1 MSDQDRRRP
10 LTSIYVKTHPETSI
24 PEDEECYYLL
34 TGSGL
39 FIGRNTPLLKSLAPA
54 PQWPRELA
62 SQKPF
67 LKLSC
72 PRIPAQLI
80 QRIVGFFWIV
90 ARRHGAE
97 AAVLLALDESAGRIV
112 PIVPRQVSTV
122 GMTYNGSLYPV
133 RLRYDTP
140 SLSRSRLKIIG
151 DVHSHVFEAAY
162 ASSVDVSDETYRPGL
177 HLVAGRV
184 DLDPPQW
191 HAEYVV
197 DGTRFTVAPRAVMET
212 EKYCVRSTDV
222 PQRWLRRVRIHK
234 VGRYGDGSY
243 ETPTNQ
249 TSFRP

>member
-1 MSDQDRRRP
+1 MSNHDHRRP
-10 LTSIYVKTHPETSI
+10 FTSIYVKTHPETSI
-24 PEDEECYYLL
+24 PEDEECYHLL

-39 FIGRNTPLLKSLAPA
+39 FIGRNTRLLQSLVPA

-67 LKLSC
+67 LKLRC

-80 QRIVGFFWIV
+80 QRIVGFFRII
-90 ARRHGAE
+90 ARQYGAE

-122 GMTYNGSLYPV
+122 STTYNGYLYPV
-133 RLRYDTP
+133 RVRYDTP
-140 SLSRSRLKIIG
+140 ALSRSRLRIIG
-151 DVHSHVFEAAY
+151 DVHSHVYEAAY

-197 DGTRFTVAPRAVMET
+197 DGTRFPMAPDHVMET
-212 EKYCVRSTDV
+212 EKYSGRSTDV
-222 PQRWLRRVRIHK
+222 PQRWLRRVRVNT
-234 VGRYGDGSY
+234 VGRYGNSAWESG
-243 ETPTNQ
+243 TNH
-249 TSFRP
+249 TSSRP

>member
-1 MSDQDRRRP
+1 MSDQPRRRP
-10 LTSIYVKTHPETSI
+10 LTSIYVKTHAETPV

-39 FIGRNTPLLKSLAPA
+39 FIGRNTPLHRSLVPA
-54 PQWPRELA
+54 RQWPRELA

-67 LKLSC
+67 LKLNC
-72 PRIPAQLI
+72 PRVPAELI

-90 ARRHGAE
+90 ACRHGAE

-122 GMTYNGSLYPV
+122 GTTYNGYLYPV
-133 RLRYDTP
+133 RLLYDTP
-140 SLSRSRLKIIG
+140 PLSRSRLKIIG

-162 ASSVDVSDETYRPGL
+162 ASSVDVSDEIYRPGL

-184 DLDPPQW
+184 DRDPPQW

-197 DGTRFTVAPRAVMET
+197 DGKRFTVAARSVMET
-212 EKYCVRSTDV
+212 EGYSGRSTDV
-222 PQRWLRRVRIHK
+222 PPRWLRRVRINT
-234 VGRYGDGSY
+234 VGRYGDGY
-243 ETPTNQ
+243 HETGTNH
-249 TSFRP
+249 TSSRP

>member
-1 MSDQDRRRP
+1 MSDHDRRRP
-10 LTSIYVKTHPETSI
+10 FTSIYLKTHAETSI
-24 PEDEECYYLL
+24 PQDEECYYLL

-39 FIGRNTPLLKSLAPA
+39 FIGRNTPLLQSLAPA
-54 PQWPRELA
+54 PRWPRELA

-72 PRIPAQLI
+72 PRIPAQLV
-80 QRIVGFFWIV
+80 QRIVGFFWLV

-122 GMTYNGSLYPV
+122 GTTYNGYLYPV
-133 RLRYDTP
+133 RVRYDTP

-151 DVHSHVFEAAY
+151 DVHSHVYEAAY

-197 DGTRFTVAPRAVMET
+197 DGTRFPVALNSVMET
-212 EKYCVRSTDV
+212 EAYAGRSTDV
-222 PQRWLRRVRIHK
+222 PQRWLRRVRVNT
-234 VGRYGDGSY
+234 VGWYGNGSY
-243 ETPTNQ
+243 QTPTNQ
-249 TSFRP
+249 TSSRP